1 MVDVK
6 NPKVLIVI
14 LNYKTYELTINLAE
28 QLKELNYNNY
38 DILVVDNCSPIILN
52 RSWRQKLIY

>member
-28 QLKELNYNNY
+28 QLKELNYNN
-38 DILVVDNCSPIILN
+38 
-52 RSWRQKLIY
+52 

>member
-38 DILVVDNCSPIILN
+38 DILVIIAPLIILN
-52 RSWRQKLIY
+52 RSWRQKPIY